1 MPTDSPGIPSAF
13 ISVFIIVVA
22 IAVAG
27 VIVRAVLVG
36 RRAEVLRKGGLDP
49 LIAKEQ
55 LEAQLARH
63 LRSSATP
70 ASGQPART
78 IEERLTELDDLHDR
92 GVITAEERA
101 AGRAK
106 IIGDA

>member
-1 MPTDSPGIPSAF
+1 MLI
-13 ISVFIIVVA
+13 
-22 IAVAG
+22 
-27 VIVRAVLVG
+27 
-36 RRAEVLRKGGLDP
+36 KGGLDP
-49 LIAKEQ
+49 YVAKEQ
-55 LEAQLARH
+55 LQAQLARH